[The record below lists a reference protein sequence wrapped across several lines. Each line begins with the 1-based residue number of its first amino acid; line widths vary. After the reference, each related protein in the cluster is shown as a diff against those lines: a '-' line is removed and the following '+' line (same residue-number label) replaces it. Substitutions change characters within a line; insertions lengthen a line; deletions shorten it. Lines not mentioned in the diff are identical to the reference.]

1 MLFETIELDKKQGVA
16 WVDLNRPGVRN
27 AFNEKLIAE
36 LQIVF
41 SELSLDPEVKV
52 IVLGGRGASFCAGAD
67 LNWMK
72 KMANYSYEENM
83 LDASALA
90 NMLYTIYQCPKPVI
104 AKVHGDAYAGG
115 LGLVAVCDIVIA
127 SDLANFCLSEAKLGL
142 LPATISPY
150 VIKAMGE
157 QASRRYFIT
166 AERFSATQAH
176 QMGFVHELV
185 SPEQLDDIVEK
196 MIATL
201 LSNGPNAVMACKQ
214 LVKEVAGKEINVDL
228 IKETAKKIAEI
239 RGTNEA
245 QVRMAN
251 FLEKK

>member
-16 WVDLNRPGVRN
+16 RVMLNRPDVRN

-36 LQIVF
+36 LKTVF
-41 SELSLDPEVKV
+41 SELSLDPEIKV
-52 IVLGGRGASFCAGAD
+52 IILGGHGASFCAGAD

-72 KMANYSYEENM
+72 KMANYSYDENM

-90 NMLYTIYQCPKPVI
+90 NMLHTIYQCPKPVI

-115 LGLVAVCDIVIA
+115 LGVVAVCDIVIA
-127 SDLANFCLSEAKLGL
+127 SNQANFCLSEAKLGL

-157 QASRRYFIT
+157 QSSRRYFIT
-166 AERFSATQAH
+166 AERFNADQAR
-176 QMGFVHELV
+176 QMGLVHELAD
-185 SPEQLDDIVEK
+185 PDQLDDVVEK
-196 MIATL
+196 MIGTL

-214 LVKEVAGKEINVDL
+214 LVKDVAGKEINDDL
-228 IKETAKKIAEI
+228 IKETAKRIADI
-239 RGTNEA
+239 RGTKEA